1 MNANEL
7 QSDILSF
14 RHYLKAERGM
24 AENSVLAYGR
34 DLQRYAEWVA
44 IFRLAERPHA
54 KTVAVAQR
62 AGNRDHAMQVQLQ
75 KIVAGGLAA
84 ALESHLGDLLVA
96 DARLDAVDPA
106 QSRDVGDRLD
116 IENQNRR
123 QQCLVPDCAVITCA
137 SMLRRCSGNTS
148 HPAPC

>member
-44 IFRLAERPHA
+44 IFRLADYLKPTLRDLSSYLLYLNEQDLAAPSH
-54 KTVAVAQR
+54 VH
-62 AGNRDHAMQVQLQ
+62 AGNA
-75 KIVAGGLAA
+75 I
-84 ALESHLGDLLVA
+84 
-96 DARLDAVDPA
+96 
-106 QSRDVGDRLD
+106 
-116 IENQNRR
+116 
-123 QQCLVPDCAVITCA
+123 
-137 SMLRRCSGNTS
+137 GNK
-148 HPAPC
+148 A